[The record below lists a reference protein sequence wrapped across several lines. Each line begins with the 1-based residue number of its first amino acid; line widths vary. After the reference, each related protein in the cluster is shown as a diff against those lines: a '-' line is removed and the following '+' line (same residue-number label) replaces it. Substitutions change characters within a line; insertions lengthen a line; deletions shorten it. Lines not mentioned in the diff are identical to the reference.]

1 MKKLLLTAVLTLTA
15 GIASAQNVTIY
26 GQLDAGYG
34 VTESKATSGGVTQK
48 SSGMQEGMSAGNRL
62 GFRGTE
68 DLGGGSKAEFV
79 VETAIS
85 LTQSSNIAKWDG
97 GGHQT
102 WATATSGT
110 GTSNGL
116 GTSFNRQSYVGLSN
130 NLGTVRLGY
139 QYTDAYLIGVGFI
152 SGFEPT
158 IGGTTHLNGLSAV
171 RASMIT
177 YQSPKVGNFTVGL
190 QHGTNATDYNNSDV
204 TDYDSKI
211 SSVALRYNRGAFS
224 VAVAMNQ
231 VKSDLSATADIE
243 TKKDSTVVAASY
255 DFGRAKIFASYG
267 DHTSKTSDNST
278 ATIDYTN
285 TYVGVAVPLG
295 KNTVFAQAGK
305 AEAEQSGAKINDR
318 ALYQVGLKHDLSK
331 RTMLFA
337 VYGGDNEKVASTT
350 KYDWTSYRVGM
361 RHSF

>member
-1 MKKLLLTAVLTLTA
+1 MKKLLLTAALTLSA
-15 GIASAQNVTIY
+15 GIVSAQNVTVY

-34 VTESKATSGGVTQK
+34 VTESTATSGGVKQK
-48 SSGMQEGMSAGNRL
+48 SSGIQEAMSGGNRL

-68 DLGGGSKAEFV
+68 DLGGGAKAEFV
-79 VETAIS
+79 IETAIS

-97 GGHQT
+97 AGHQT

-110 GTSNGL
+110 GTANGL
-116 GTSFNRQSYVGLSN
+116 GTSFNRQSYIGLSN
-130 NLGTVRLGY
+130 NLGTLRLGY
-139 QYTDAYLIGVGFI
+139 QYTDAYLVGVGFT

-171 RASMIT
+171 RANMVT
-177 YQSPKVGNFTVGL
+177 YQSPKISNFTVGL
-190 QHGTNATDYNNSDV
+190 QHGTNATDYSDSAV

-211 SSVALRYNRGAFS
+211 TSVSLRYDRGAFS
-224 VAVAMNQ
+224 AAVAVNQ
-231 VKSDLSATADIE
+231 LKSDLSATADVE

-255 DFGRAKIFASYG
+255 DFGRAKVFASYG
-267 DHTSKTSDNST
+267 DHSSKTSDNST
-278 ATIDYTN
+278 AAIDYKN
-285 TYVGVAVPLG
+285 TYVGVAVPFG

-318 ALYQVGLKHDLSK
+318 TLYQVGVKHDLSK

-337 VYGGDNEKVASTT
+337 VYGSDDEKVASTT